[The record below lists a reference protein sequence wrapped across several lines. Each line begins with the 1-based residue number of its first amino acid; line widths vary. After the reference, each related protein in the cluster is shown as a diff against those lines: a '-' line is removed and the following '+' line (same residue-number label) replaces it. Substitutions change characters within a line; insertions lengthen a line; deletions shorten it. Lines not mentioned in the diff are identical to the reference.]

1 MKPGPLPTSRKVLY
15 TGARSEENEV
25 DNRHLILM
33 AMTVDGQGAAID
45 LTGAQYGYEKVLL
58 NWREFEIQRM
68 KGYQSICSLE

>member
-1 MKPGPLPTSRKVLY
+1 
-15 TGARSEENEV
+15 
-25 DNRHLILM
+25 M